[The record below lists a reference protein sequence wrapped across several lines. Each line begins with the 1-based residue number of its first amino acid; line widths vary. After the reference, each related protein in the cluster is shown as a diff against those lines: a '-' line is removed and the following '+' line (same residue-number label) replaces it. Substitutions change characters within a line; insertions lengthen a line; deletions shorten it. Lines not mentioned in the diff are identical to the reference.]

1 MSVLPIVV
9 IAWNNLFFVR
19 RFIDQLRRLP
29 NPIIVLDNGSEY
41 VPLLDYYTVIK
52 QDLGARIEIRRLGQN
67 YGHKVYQI
75 LAHTLPMVYI
85 LSDPDL
91 QLNPNMPDN
100 IGDHLLRI
108 SDRHRSGRI
117 GLALD
122 ISDHDKFIEGSY
134 GRLVYNITLGY
145 YQTRIQDPEYELFHA
160 PTDTTFCLIN
170 RNYSE
175 QTMIRVGGVFTA
187 KHLPWYN
194 NYLKENIPKDEL
206 EVWIKN
212 NKSSSILGYIN
223 ANELLS

>member
-1 MSVLPIVV
+1 MSTLPIVV
-9 IAWNNLFFVR
+9 IAWNNLFFVK
-19 RFIDQLRRLP
+19 RFIAQLLRLP
-29 NPIIVLDNGSEY
+29 NPIIILDNNSEY
-41 VPLLDYYTVIK
+41 TPLLDYYGSIK
-52 QDLGARIEIRRLGQN
+52 QEIGDRIDIRRLDQN

-75 LAHTLPMVYI
+75 LGHTLPDVYI

-91 QLNPNMPDN
+91 QLNQDMPIN
-100 IGDHLLRI
+100 VGEQLLRI
-108 SDRHRSGRI
+108 SNRYRSGRI

-122 ISDHDKFIEGSY
+122 ISDHAKFIDGSY
-134 GRLVYNITLGY
+134 GRLVYSIESGY
-145 YQTRIQDPEYELFHA
+145 YRTALPDPEYQLYRA

-170 RNYSE
+170 RMYNESIV
-175 QTMIRVGGVFTA
+175 IRVGGVFTA

-206 EVWIKN
+206 AVWIKN